1 MEVLILFFFSYYG
14 VFKRVRKS
22 PRYQTKIQHPTHSA
36 WSERKGQWPRVQCAT
51 LPWEPRLRDR
61 GAPVHCKFEKKEASA
76 LAYIAHIYCP
86 TYGYN
91 SIKTAYQPMRMR
103 TFEPA

>member
-61 GAPVHCKFEKKEASA
+61 GAPVHCKFEKKETSA

-91 SIKTAYQPMRMR
+91 SIKTAYEPMRMC